1 MQFMNILFIGNSYT
15 YYNDL
20 PLVFSG
26 IANDNGKNVKVSSV
40 TFGGAMLH
48 QFVDGENEFAKQL
61 DVLIQKNKF
70 DVCILQEQSILPIVN
85 YELFETGVKKLI
97 EKLKPVVE
105 KFVLYATWGRK
116 EGSETLTQF
125 GWTTESM
132 TKLLAEAYEKAG
144 TEVGASVAYVG
155 YDFAKVDSREIDL
168 YNPDLTHPSYKGSC
182 LAGLRLYKTIFDSYP
197 GNTKS
202 LALSE
207 EEILRF
213 ERVLS

>member
-1 MQFMNILFIGNSYT
+1 MNILFIGNSYT

-20 PLVFSG
+20 PLIFSG
-26 IANDNGKNVKVSSV
+26 IANDNGKNVKVASV

-48 QFVDGENEFAKQL
+48 QFVDEENEYAKQL

-70 DVCILQEQSILPIVN
+70 DICILQEQSILPIVN
-85 YELFETGVKKLI
+85 YELFEIGVKKLV
-97 EKLKPVVE
+97 EKLRPTVKR
-105 KFVLYATWGRK
+105 FVLYATWGRK

-132 TKLLAEAYEKAG
+132 AKLLAEAYTKAG
-144 TEVGASVAYVG
+144 ETVGANVAYVG
-155 YDFAKVDSREIDL
+155 YDFLKIDAEEIDL

-182 LAGLRLYKTIFDSYP
+182 LAGLRLYKTIFDAYP

-202 LALSE
+202 LALCE
-207 EEILRF
+207 NEILKF
-213 ERVLS
+213 ERVLA